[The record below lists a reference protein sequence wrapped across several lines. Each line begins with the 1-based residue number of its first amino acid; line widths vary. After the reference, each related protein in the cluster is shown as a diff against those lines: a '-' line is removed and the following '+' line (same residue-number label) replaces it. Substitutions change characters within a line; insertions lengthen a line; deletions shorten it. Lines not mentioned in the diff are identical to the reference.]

1 MKKEE
6 TKRETKKDLKQEE
19 QFRKVITCLYV
30 IIALLVIN
38 TVAVIVVNGN
48 STTKAETEEKTPT
61 EENTE
66 YDVSMFK
73 SINASQFEEAFN
85 SSSIKVIYM
94 GRSTCS
100 YCVKFLPNLQK
111 AQKEYG
117 YKTLYLDI
125 TTVSQDDQKKI
136 TELDESFFGENYG
149 VTPTVILVKDG
160 KIVDSHIGY
169 SEYSDYTSFLEKNGI
184 KKK

>member
-6 TKRETKKDLKQEE
+6 AKKEE
-19 QFRKVITCLYV
+19 QFRKIITCLYV
-30 IIALLVIN
+30 IIALLAIN
-38 TVAVIVVNGN
+38 TVAVIVTNGN
-48 STTKAETEEKTPT
+48 STAKSKETEETTQT
-61 EENTE
+61 EENQE

-73 SINASQFEEAFN
+73 SIDASEFEKAFN
-85 SSSIKVIYM
+85 SSSISVIYM

-111 AQKEYG
+111 AQKEYD

-125 TTVSQDDQKKI
+125 TTVSEDDQKKI
-136 TELDESFFGENYG
+136 VALDEDFFGENYG

-169 SEYSDYTSFLEKNGI
+169 SEYSDYAKFLEKNGI
-184 KKK
+184 EKK

>member
-6 TKRETKKDLKQEE
+6 QFKK
-19 QFRKVITCLYV
+19 ITICLYV

-38 TVAVIVVNGN
+38 TVAILTTKGN
-48 STTKAETEEKTPT
+48 STTKTETTEQTEETG
-61 EENTE
+61 ENTE

-125 TTVSQDDQKKI
+125 TTVSEDDQKKI
-136 TELDESFFGENYG
+136 VALDEDFFNENYG

-169 SEYSDYTSFLEKNGI
+169 SEYSDYAKFLEKNGI

>member
-1 MKKEE
+1 MKN
-6 TKRETKKDLKQEE
+6 EE
-19 QFRKVITCLYV
+19 QLKKIVACLYV
-30 IIALLVIN
+30 IIALLIIN
-38 TVAVIVVNGN
+38 TVAVIATKGT
-48 STTKAETEEKTPT
+48 STTKTNTEETTPT

-66 YDVSMFK
+66 YDVSMFT
-73 SINASQFEEAFN
+73 SINASEFEKAFN

-125 TTVSQDDQKKI
+125 TTVSEDEQKKI
-136 TELDESFFGENYG
+136 TALDESFFGENYG
-149 VTPTVILVKDG
+149 VTPTVILVKGG